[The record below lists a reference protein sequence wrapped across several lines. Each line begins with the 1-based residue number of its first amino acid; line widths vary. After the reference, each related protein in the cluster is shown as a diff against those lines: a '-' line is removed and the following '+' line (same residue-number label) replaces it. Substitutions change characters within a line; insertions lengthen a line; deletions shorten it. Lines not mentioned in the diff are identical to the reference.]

1 MMPKIL
7 TILAVFFSAAAAIAI
22 TAAFFFTRTGS
33 NSFFMFSNIAAGCVI
48 KAVSLWINL
57 ENDSDRYN
65 ARTNFLTSTVFLIIA
80 VLFAITMTWS
90 GVIVVLCVGIAA
102 LVVFLFD
109 LIVYFLAICFDLIN
123 KKLR

>member
-80 VLFAITMTWS
+80 VLFAITAGS
-90 GVIVVLCVGIAA
+90 NG
-102 LVVFLFD
+102 
-109 LIVYFLAICFDLIN
+109 
-123 KKLR
+123 